1 VRERL
6 GEERE
11 RETAAA
17 GGRGVRRVLGEERER
32 ETGARVVALGVRL
45 GMRGAWCAAKRGRR
59 G

>member
-11 RETAAA
+11 RETAATR
-17 GGRGVRRVLGEERER
+17 GRGVRGAFGEERER
-32 ETGARVVALGVRL
+32 EMGARVVALGVRL
-45 GMRGAWCAAKRGRR
+45 GMRGAWCAAERGRK